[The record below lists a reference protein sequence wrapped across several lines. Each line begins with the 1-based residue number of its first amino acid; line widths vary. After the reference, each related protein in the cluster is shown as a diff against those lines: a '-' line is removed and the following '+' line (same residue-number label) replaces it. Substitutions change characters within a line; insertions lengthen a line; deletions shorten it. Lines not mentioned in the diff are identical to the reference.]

1 MVLGATEWLGDE
13 HIHAGYT
20 RLAADLMRS
29 SRTLAAQTSFVAP
42 AVVQVLIN
50 AEAEYM
56 QDTLR
61 SLYVN
66 DRGQE
71 QRFLFLPV
79 NNANSAN
86 AGTHWSLLFVDR
98 QHPGGGANAV
108 HYDSLTGSGNVV
120 IARNLVRKLE
130 LENTRYQ
137 EGQMAQQGNG
147 YDCGVLVLDATREL
161 VTRLLNGE
169 PESLDLRSVVADRT
183 ALLAGSGPDEIAA
196 LMPRRPR
203 QSSAA
208 WADALK
214 AAHPDLSAADA
225 AIIVGAT

>member
-1 MVLGATEWLGDE
+1 M
-13 HIHAGYT
+13 
-20 RLAADLMRS
+20 
-29 SRTLAAQTSFVAP
+29 
-42 AVVQVLIN
+42 
-50 AEAEYM
+50 
-56 QDTLR
+56 
-61 SLYVN
+61 
-66 DRGQE
+66 
-71 QRFLFLPV
+71 
-79 NNANSAN
+79 
-86 AGTHWSLLFVDR
+86 
-98 QHPGGGANAV
+98 

-203 QSSAA
+203 QSKAA

-214 AAHPDLSAADA
+214 AA
-225 AIIVGAT
+225 